1 MTSDDPAAKH
11 NAAHASG
18 IGNPNRLDD
27 EQVSQARAFASWLIW
42 IVGITFVVFKFFN
55 QSSYSILSFGVARS
69 FDLSLEEIGWL
80 GSVYTLSY
88 AFVTFFCGSLFDRY
102 GGRRVLSVGVAF
114 IVIGALIFSTAQSWL
129 SLVVGQALMG
139 VGGSFGFPGLAY
151 LVREHFGALRFGIV
165 FGLAQ
170 TVAAFAGAMLQQLAG
185 LLIDRHS
192 WQEFLLMQAAV
203 GVPILLAVL
212 LVVRPSESA
221 IRAIES
227 RRTSKLVPS
236 IVMSVKGALR
246 SPTVLKAAFMS
257 GVTFAAISGL
267 GVVWGMRLLEARGFE
282 PTAANSIS
290 AMVWMGIGAGAPAIA
305 LLARALKCHIL
316 ASLVFSVG
324 ALLAIGT
331 IALIDE
337 GSMAQ
342 YLILF
347 LLYGLF
353 GGGASMSGY
362 TMVAEISDSSNV
374 GSAFSIITFSG
385 FALSG
390 LMMPI
395 PGYLLDHRLVESI
408 EQAIWI
414 YPIALLIMIV
424 PMAGLRRL
432 APDR

>member
-1 MTSDDPAAKH
+1 MTSDNPTPKGTAA
-11 NAAHASG
+11 NATDTG
-18 IGNPNRLDD
+18 KRIGLGADRGV
-27 EQVSQARAFASWLIW
+27 QTRAIGSWLIW
-42 IVGITFVVFKFFN
+42 IVGTAFVIFKFFN

-102 GGRRVLSVGVAF
+102 GGRRVLSVGVTF
-114 IVIGALIFSTAQSWL
+114 IITGASIFSTAQTWP
-129 SLVVGQALMG
+129 SLLVGQALMG
-139 VGGSFGFPGLAY
+139 AGGSFGFPGLAY

-165 FGLAQ
+165 FGVAQ
-170 TVAAFAGAMLQQLAG
+170 TVAAFAGAMLQLLAG
-185 LLIDRHS
+185 LLIHTHS
-192 WQEFLLMQAAV
+192 WREFLLMQAAV
-203 GVPILLAVL
+203 GIPILLAVL

-221 IRAIES
+221 IREIEA
-227 RRTSKLVPS
+227 RRTKKLVPS
-236 IVMSVKGALR
+236 ILVSMKGALR
-246 SPTVLKAAFMS
+246 SRTVLEAAFVS

-282 PTAANSIS
+282 QTAANSIS
-290 AMVWMGIGAGAPAIA
+290 AMVWMGIGGGAPAIA
-305 LLARALKCHIL
+305 LLSQAMKSHIR

-324 ALLAIGT
+324 ALLAIGA
-331 IALIDE
+331 IALSDK
-337 GSMAQ
+337 GTMTQ
-342 YLILF
+342 YFVLF
-347 LLYGLF
+347 LLYGFF

-362 TMVAEISDSSNV
+362 MMVAEAADNAIA

-390 LMMPI
+390 LTLPI

-408 EQAIWI
+408 EQAIWV

-424 PMAGLRRL
+424 PMAWLRRM
-432 APDR
+432 APVH